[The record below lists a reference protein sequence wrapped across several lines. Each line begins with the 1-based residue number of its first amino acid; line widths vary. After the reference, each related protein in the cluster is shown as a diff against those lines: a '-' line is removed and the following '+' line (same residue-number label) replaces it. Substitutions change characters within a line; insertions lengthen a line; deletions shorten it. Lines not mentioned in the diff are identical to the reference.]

1 MKLLKL
7 NNNIDEICERVRE
20 AVLKGGIAILP
31 FDTVYGLVCDCR
43 NETAL
48 KKIYDLKKRDLE
60 QTIGL
65 ACDSIDSLLA
75 ISKPGD
81 FAANYLLDKVPG
93 QFTFI
98 LPINDQSISSL
109 CSKNGTVGVRIP
121 NCLLVQELARA
132 CGGAIAQTSA
142 NISGKPFCISYKEVE
157 KQFGVSI
164 DNVDIVVDG
173 GLLANG
179 MPSKLID
186 LTENEPKEIARS

>member
-1 MKLLKL
+1 MKQMKL
-7 NNNIDEICERVRE
+7 NNNIDEICEKARE
-20 AVLKGGIAILP
+20 VILSGGIAILP

-43 NETAL
+43 NEQAL
-48 KKIYDLKKRDLE
+48 KKVYDLKKRDLSL
-60 QTIGL
+60 TIGL

-81 FAANYLLDKVPG
+81 FAASYLLDKVPG

-98 LPINDQSISSL
+98 LPINDESISPL
-109 CSKNGTVGVRIP
+109 CSKNGTVGIRIP
-121 NCLLVQELARA
+121 SFLLIQELARV

-142 NISGKPFCISYKEVE
+142 NISSKPFCISFKEIE
-157 KQFGVSI
+157 KQFGLSL
-164 DNVDIVVDG
+164 NYVDLVVDG

-186 LTENEPKEIARS
+186 LTGAEPKEIARS

>member
-1 MKLLKL
+1 MKQMRL
-7 NNNIDEICERVRE
+7 NNNIDEICEKAKEVI
-20 AVLKGGIAILP
+20 LSGGIAILP

-48 KKIYDLKKRDLE
+48 KKIYDLKKRDLS

-75 ISKPGD
+75 ISKPGS
-81 FAANYLLDKVPG
+81 FAASYLLDKVPG

-98 LPINDQSISSL
+98 LPINDKSISPL
-109 CSKNGTVGVRIP
+109 CSKNGTVGIRIP
-121 NCLLVQELARA
+121 SFLLIQELARA

-142 NISGKPFCISYKEVE
+142 NISGQPFCISFKEIE
-157 KQFGVSI
+157 KQFGLNLN
-164 DNVDIVVDG
+164 DVDLVVDG

-186 LTENEPKEIARS
+186 LTGNEPKEIARS